1 MVKKKFASGDNIM
14 WYPNEN
20 FIPYAC
26 YVDKQT
32 ILTKDGSLLM
42 TFKIPS
48 FISNKSK
55 EELFG
60 IREALREV
68 LAKILKIKIYRFILI
83 L

>member
-42 TFKIPS
+42 TFKITS

-60 IREALREV
+60 IR
-68 LAKILKIKIYRFILI
+68 
-83 L
+83 